1 MIIRTTLKIVFLM
14 TCLVPCRAQTAS
26 GYFHTIG
33 EGERHGKVVAAHVE
47 KPMLRDTLAA
57 ESSEPPD
64 PPEEKSMAEKPKPEA
79 PVKKAPRMRSYRNWK
94 ERELTM
100 LNLLEVIRE
109 VGLSNGLIVLAQAL
123 LETGH
128 FSSNVCKEYNN
139 LFGLYDSKNREY
151 FRFSRWEDS
160 VVAYQRMIQYRYKG
174 GNYFQFLKSI
184 GYAEDPRYIV
194 QKDWLCRRPTVY
206 RQTGKDGQEH
216 L

>member
-1 MIIRTTLKIVFLM
+1 MLRRTTLIVAFLM
-14 TCLVPCRAQTAS
+14 VCSMLCRAQMAS

-33 EGERHGKVVAAHVE
+33 QSERYGKVVAAHVE
-47 KPMLRDTLAA
+47 MPMSCDTLAA

-64 PPEEKSMAEKPKPEA
+64 TPTEKAKTEMPKPA
-79 PVKKAPRMRSYRNWK
+79 AAAKKAPRMRSYRNWK

-128 FSSNVCKEYNN
+128 FSSRVCKEYNN

-151 FRFSRWEDS
+151 FRFNRWEDS

-174 GNYFQFLKSI
+174 GNYFQFLKRI

-194 QKDWLCRRPTVY
+194 KLAMMVNSIYKDVVTR
-206 RQTGKDGQEH
+206 
-216 L
+216 

>member
-64 PPEEKSMAEKPKPEA
+64 PPTEKAKTEMPKPA
-79 PVKKAPRMRSYRNWK
+79 AAAKKAPRMRSYRKWK

-128 FSSNVCKEYNN
+128 FSSSVCKEYNN

-151 FRFSRWEDS
+151 FRFNRWEDS

-174 GNYFQFLKSI
+174 GNYFQFLKKI

-194 QKDWLCRRPTVY
+194 KLTRMVKSIYKDVVTR
-206 RQTGKDGQEH
+206 
-216 L
+216 

>member
-1 MIIRTTLKIVFLM
+1 MIIRTMLKIVFLM

-33 EGERHGKVVAAHVE
+33 QSERYGKVIAAYVE

-64 PPEEKSMAEKPKPEA
+64 TPSEKAKTEMPKPA
-79 PVKKAPRMRSYRNWK
+79 ATAKKTPRTRSYRNWK

-128 FSSNVCKEYNN
+128 FSSRVCKEYNN

-174 GNYFQFLKSI
+174 GNYFQFLKRI

-194 QKDWLCRRPTVY
+194 KLAGVVKSIYKDVVTR
-206 RQTGKDGQEH
+206 
-216 L
+216 

>member
-128 FSSNVCKEYNN
+128 FSSRVCKEYNN

-151 FRFSRWEDS
+151 FRFNRWEDS

-174 GNYFQFLKSI
+174 GNYFQFLKKI

-194 QKDWLCRRPTVY
+194 KLARMVKSIYKDVVTR
-206 RQTGKDGQEH
+206 
-216 L
+216 

>member
-1 MIIRTTLKIVFLM
+1 M

-33 EGERHGKVVAAHVE
+33 EGKRHGKVVAAHVE
-47 KPMLRDTLAA
+47 MPMSCDTLAA

-64 PPEEKSMAEKPKPEA
+64 PPTEKAKTEMPKPA
-79 PVKKAPRMRSYRNWK
+79 AAAKKAPRMRSYRNWK

-100 LNLLEVIRE
+100 FNLLEVIRE

-128 FSSNVCKEYNN
+128 FSSRVCKEYNN
-139 LFGLYDSKNREY
+139 LFGLYDSKNKKY
-151 FRFSRWEDS
+151 FRFNRWEDS

-174 GNYFQFLKSI
+174 GNYFQFLKRI

-194 QKDWLCRRPTVY
+194 KLARMVKSIYKDVVTR
-206 RQTGKDGQEH
+206 
-216 L
+216 